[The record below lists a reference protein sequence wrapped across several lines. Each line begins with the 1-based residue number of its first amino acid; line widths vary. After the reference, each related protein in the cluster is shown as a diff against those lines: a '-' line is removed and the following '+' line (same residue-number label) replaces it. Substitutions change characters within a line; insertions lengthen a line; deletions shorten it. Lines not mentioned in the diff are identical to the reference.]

1 MPGCLAAFSI
11 FLKQYRPEYY
21 WYYQENA
28 DAKMVCRLIW
38 KKLVSILSLGRLQ
51 VKKPL
56 VYNDM
61 MLSYMRFLAQIYLL
75 IMYTSLGSLSTTNTR
90 ISSGSK

>member
-1 MPGCLAAFSI
+1 
-11 FLKQYRPEYY
+11 
-21 WYYQENA
+21 
-28 DAKMVCRLIW
+28 MVCRLIW

-61 MLSYMRFLAQIYLL
+61 MLSYMTPEEFYR
-75 IMYTSLGSLSTTNTR
+75 NTR
-90 ISSGSK
+90 SYLRRLWIFPTVSS